1 MTMPFLFFLEEFMKI
16 IVQNYVGKDYR
27 MFSHTMAG
35 ITQPFIGSS
44 QEVIA
49 HELSPI
55 CVYNSDLPDDSTD
68 LSKNDDDLPIYA
80 KFAFAEDIQ
89 EIINFFN
96 TYGSIISP
104 SLVSNQDT
112 DTHCFP
118 FAEDLAKISNE
129 TQCDHSSFYECMSLY
144 HYRYYQYEM
153 KYLILIQQLLSNN
166 NLTDVSS
173 IKLLVDYCSK
183 LVFNPYFDPMFCYE
197 YNGIIDNEKYTHY
210 FSFNPYMTCLH
221 NISLIRNHENS
232 AISSFLP
239 DESHDF
245 ILRIFMGGRGKI
257 DDNSYKANK
266 DNIVNLAKYLFSS
279 ALSFEIRETYPIVNY
294 GNTDLSQDWHFSS
307 LINALF
313 FSFYLDYSPTK
324 VIAHC
329 ANESCN
335 KIFTFT
341 KTRRNKKYCCY
352 NCAHI
357 VSNRR
362 YRKHLKEK
370 QEQQKTQEQ
379 QESLNCSQSP
389 E

>member
-1 MTMPFLFFLEEFMKI
+1 MRI
-16 IVQNYVGKDYR
+16 IFQNYVGKDYR
-27 MFSHTMAG
+27 IFSYTMAG
-35 ITQPFIGSS
+35 KPQLFIGSS
-44 QEVIA
+44 QEVICN
-49 HELSPI
+49 ELSPI
-55 CVYNSDLPDDSTD
+55 CVYNSDLPNDFTP

-80 KFAFAEDIQ
+80 KFAFAEDNQ
-89 EIINFFN
+89 QIINFFN

-104 SLVSNQDT
+104 SLVPNQDT
-112 DTHCFP
+112 DTHCFL
-118 FAEDLAKISNE
+118 FADNLTKISKD
-129 TQCDHSSFYECMSLY
+129 TQCDHSSFYECMSLS
-144 HYRYYQYEM
+144 HFRYYQYEM

-166 NLTDVSS
+166 NLTDASS
-173 IKLLVDYCSK
+173 IKLLANYCCE
-183 LVFNPYFDPMFCYE
+183 LVLNPYFDAMFCYE
-197 YNGIIDNEKYTHY
+197 YSGIFDNEKYAHY
-210 FSFNPYMTCLH
+210 FSFNPYMSCMH
-221 NISLIRNHENS
+221 RISMLRSNEGS
-232 AISSFLP
+232 MISSFLP
-239 DESHDF
+239 DETYDRD
-245 ILRIFMGGRGKI
+245 LRIFMAGRKKF
-257 DDNSYKANK
+257 DDDIYKCNK
-266 DNIVNLAKYLFSS
+266 DKIVNLAKYLFSN

-294 GNTDLSQDWHFSS
+294 YNTDLGQDWHFSS
-307 LINALF
+307 LIHALF

-370 QEQQKTQEQ
+370 QEQQKNQEQ
-379 QESLNCSQSP
+379 QENLNCSQTP